1 MEFVKLGKR
10 YLIKGSN
17 GKVISE
23 KEKLELE
30 NKELTLKD
38 VNCSCQKKIEKVA
51 KNNKRLKELSEK
63 DYKEVKNIVKFK
75 NEIETALQDKENA
88 DGIIEE
94 TVSTD

>member
-17 GKVISE
+17 GKVVSE

-51 KNNKRLKELSEK
+51 KNNKRLKEIETEEEILKDWEK
-63 DYKEVKNIVKFK
+63 
-75 NEIETALQDKENA
+75 EINKKTALQDKENA

-94 TVSTD
+94 TISTD

>member
-1 MEFVKLGKR
+1 MEFIKLGKR
-10 YLIKGSN
+10 FLIKGSN

-75 NEIETALQDKENA
+75 NEIDALDQEVQDDIIKETN
-88 DGIIEE
+88 
-94 TVSTD
+94 